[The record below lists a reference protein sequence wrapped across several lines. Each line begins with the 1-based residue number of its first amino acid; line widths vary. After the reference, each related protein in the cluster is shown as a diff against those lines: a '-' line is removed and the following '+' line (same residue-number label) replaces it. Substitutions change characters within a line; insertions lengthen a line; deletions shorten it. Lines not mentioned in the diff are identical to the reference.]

1 MRKRVRGLVGGLVVL
16 GMLASVL
23 GACGDSSWGD
33 GDGPYGQFGGGGS
46 TETPYYDAGLILGD
60 GSASAHPIKA
70 IIDPNAS
77 MLQSPGKGVGV
88 FAQYD
93 TGGHW
98 YVWWTCDTALSGD
111 SCPFNVEI
119 SAAGGIENV
128 VSQGFAGKDGLVEAG
143 ADAGDA
149 GDAGAAASFT
159 AQTTT
164 TTMVQGVRFDTDPGA
179 VITLSASLGGEYS
192 GSFLFFVQDHL
203 VNGGYKGVISD
214 PLELEP
220 SSP

>member
-1 MRKRVRGLVGGLVVL
+1 MMNLQRSLVGGLVVL
-16 GMLASVL
+16 GAVVA
-23 GACGDSSWGD
+23 ACSDSSWGEGG
-33 GDGPYGQFGGGGS
+33 GDYGEYGGGGS
-46 TETPYYDAGLILGD
+46 TETPYTDAGLMLGD
-60 GSASAHPIKA
+60 GAASAHPIKA

-88 FAQYD
+88 FTQYD

-111 SCPFNVEI
+111 SCPFNVGI
-119 SAAGGIENV
+119 SAVGGIENV
-128 VSQGFAGKDGLVEAG
+128 VSQGFAGKDALVEAG
-143 ADAGDA
+143 ADGGDA
-149 GDAGAAASFT
+149 GTVASFT
-159 AQTTT
+159 AETTT

-203 VNGGYKGVISD
+203 VNGGYKGMLSD

>member
-1 MRKRVRGLVGGLVVL
+1 MMRGIALVASL
-16 GMLASVL
+16 GVALA
-23 GACGDSSWGD
+23 ACSDSSWGE
-33 GDGPYGQFGGGGS
+33 GGGGGWAGGGFGGTS
-46 TETPYYDAGLILGD
+46 TETLSDGGLIEGD

-88 FAQYD
+88 FSQYD

-98 YVWWTCDTALSGD
+98 YIWWTCDTALSGD
-111 SCPFNVEI
+111 SCPFNVQI
-119 SAAGGIENV
+119 SAVGGIENV
-128 VSQGFAGKDGLVEAG
+128 TSQGFAGKDALIEAG
-143 ADAGDA
+143 SDAGDA
-149 GDAGAAASFT
+149 GTVASIT
-159 AQTTT
+159 AETTT
-164 TTMVQGVRFDTDPGA
+164 TTDVQGVRFDTDPSA

-203 VNGGYKGVISD
+203 VNGGYKGVLSD
-214 PLELEP
+214 PIELEP